1 MFRFRSSKLF
11 LVVLVVLVLATSAYA
26 FAATNTVPASRAG
39 EGSGVIS
46 GYAVSN
52 ISYAFDT
59 ATPSNLT
66 PVAFDLDNPATDV
79 KVSLTA
85 AGTLQ
90 NCTSAVPFTHWTCTL
105 TGVTVTSASSLR
117 VVVTE

>member
-11 LVVLVVLVLATSAYA
+11 VVVLVVLVLATSAYA

-39 EGSGVIS
+39 EGSGAIS
-46 GYAVSN
+46 GYTVSN
-52 ISYAFDT
+52 IVYTFDT
-59 ATPSNLT
+59 ANPSNLT
-66 PVAFDLDNPATDV
+66 QVAFDLDAAAATV

-90 NCTSAVPFTHWTCTL
+90 SCANPSTTHWTCAL

-117 VVVTE
+117 VVASE